1 MCILTDLYTNIINR
15 FLPMMGTRITEVI
28 ENKDTEYTRAW
39 AWRKIVPRLGF
50 YDRPILVDENH
61 TVRMVTSAELRSSK
75 I

>member
-1 MCILTDLYTNIINR
+1 
-15 FLPMMGTRITEVI
+15 MGTKIAEVI

-61 TVRMVTSAELRSSK
+61 TVRMVTSSELRSSK